1 MVKPAQLDELIAEL
15 GLPPALKKTE
25 IFAEFFKE
33 YGEHAAWE
41 EWLAFLQERPELE
54 GFEWARFLARAPK
67 S

>member
-1 MVKPAQLDELIAEL
+1 MVTSTEMDELIAER

-33 YGEHAAWE
+33 YGEHAEWE

-54 GFEWARFLARAPK
+54 GFEWARHLAG
-67 S
+67 